1 MSEKIP
7 LSSEPV
13 SLYMRL
19 QSHGVLEVAKHL
31 SYKPWFFHISKYL
44 SIILEIMLYLL
55 FASVILI
62 AIIIPS
68 GFIYFEPLD
77 IRISLEFPN
86 KNIVPEIFTKLL
98 IAFLSLPILFLGICI
113 RKMRYLR
120 IRIRLAALANE
131 KLKHNIETLQ
141 HLL

>member
-19 QSHGVLEVAKHL
+19 QSHGVLEVAQHL
-31 SYKPWFFHISKYL
+31 SYKPWFFHIGKYL
-44 SIILEIMLYLL
+44 SIVLEIMLYLL
-55 FASVILI
+55 FAIVILI

-68 GFIYFEPLD
+68 GFFYYEALY
-77 IRISLEFPN
+77 ISIEIEFAN
-86 KNIVPEIFTKLL
+86 NNIMPEFLMKLL

-120 IRIRLAALANE
+120 LRIRLAALAND
-131 KLKHNIETLQ
+131 KLKHNIEALQ